1 MHTEALGGPSH
12 IRHLSPLVALH
23 QHTRSPSPPP
33 ALSTSSSQGLIS
45 VHNVMSNEARQ
56 GQPTPMDPHR
66 QRWLPTLAL
75 LPHYCPTA
83 CTRTQILQQP
93 RRSHATHCPAAAGLL
108 LSLEQAA
115 GCCACAWARCQG
127 TSHSHTHSSTHIAR
141 ALKPQWCSQHHPP
154 PNSVAP
160 VLPCLSC
167 CRPRPQPHHP
177 RCLHP
182 RQQPRHPRRPAA
194 PAARASS

>member
-1 MHTEALGGPSH
+1 
-12 IRHLSPLVALH
+12 
-23 QHTRSPSPPP
+23 
-33 ALSTSSSQGLIS
+33 
-45 VHNVMSNEARQ
+45 MSNEARQ

-154 PNSVAP
+154 PILWPQCSPVSAAAGPGHNHTTRGVCTRGSSPATRGDPRRQQRGRQVRRHAACGAPGRVPQVAP
-160 VLPCLSC
+160 LTVPPPLS
-167 CRPRPQPHHP
+167 Q
-177 RCLHP
+177 
-182 RQQPRHPRRPAA
+182 
-194 PAARASS
+194 RALCMGKSVRWGQKRVRGGHE